1 MLKKLRRKIVLINMI
16 LVGIVLLALFSVVC
30 INTYHQQYDRVEGSL
45 SEALRK
51 PAFDAG
57 SLFDPGQ
64 ILNKLLPGQDNSSSE
79 EPGDDEYGSGE
90 KRFVTTS
97 VVSIYSGSATY
108 TVSSNSLN
116 LSSAQLDAAVA
127 YVLAKNKQ
135 EGNISK
141 QELRYRTS
149 TEDSVLRIAFADT
162 SEARDAVKKT
172 IFISGFLTVCGLVIV
187 FFISL
192 LLSGLAIRPVKRSW
206 KQQHQFV
213 ADASHELKTPLTV
226 ILANNNIIMSHKDD
240 TVESQEK
247 WLNSTKEEAEHM
259 SKLVGDLLFLAKSDG
274 EQSPVVFSEID
285 LSDICENV
293 SLQFDPVA
301 FEKGLNLTCDVQP
314 GITMQG
320 DGTQLNQLVRI
331 FLDNA
336 CKYTPEG
343 GDITLRLAKNGPQ
356 TIMSV
361 TNTGDPI
368 PKESL
373 EHLFERFYRVDEAR
387 TRTSSEGGYGLG
399 LAIAKTITERHG
411 GTVSVESTA
420 GKGTVFTVTFKV

>member
-64 ILNKLLPGQDNSSSE
+64 ILNKLLPGQGDTSGE
-79 EPGDDEYGSGE
+79 ESGDDEYGSGE

-149 TEDSVLRIAFADT
+149 TEDSVLKIAFADT

-274 EQSPVVFSEID
+274 EQSPVVFSEVD

-411 GTVSVESTA
+411 GTVSVESSA
-420 GKGTVFTVTFKV
+420 ENGTVFTVVFK

>member
-1 MLKKLRRKIVLINMI
+1 M
-16 LVGIVLLALFSVVC
+16 
-30 INTYHQQYDRVEGSL
+30 T
-45 SEALRK
+45 
-51 PAFDAG
+51 
-57 SLFDPGQ
+57 
-64 ILNKLLPGQDNSSSE
+64 
-79 EPGDDEYGSGE
+79 
-90 KRFVTTS
+90 
-97 VVSIYSGSATY
+97 TY

-149 TEDSVLRIAFADT
+149 TEDSVLKIAFADT

-206 KQQHQFV
+206 RQQHQFV

-274 EQSPVVFSEID
+274 EQSPVVFSEVD

-343 GDITLRLAKNGPQ
+343 GDIALRLAKNGPQ
-356 TIMSV
+356 TILSV

-368 PKESL
+368 PKEDL
-373 EHLFERFYRVDEAR
+373 DHLFERFYRVDEAR

>member
-1 MLKKLRRKIVLINMI
+1 
-16 LVGIVLLALFSVVC
+16 
-30 INTYHQQYDRVEGSL
+30 
-45 SEALRK
+45 
-51 PAFDAG
+51 
-57 SLFDPGQ
+57 
-64 ILNKLLPGQDNSSSE
+64 
-79 EPGDDEYGSGE
+79 
-90 KRFVTTS
+90 
-97 VVSIYSGSATY
+97 
-108 TVSSNSLN
+108 
-116 LSSAQLDAAVA
+116 
-127 YVLAKNKQ
+127 
-135 EGNISK
+135 
-141 QELRYRTS
+141 
-149 TEDSVLRIAFADT
+149 
-162 SEARDAVKKT
+162 
-172 IFISGFLTVCGLVIV
+172 
-187 FFISL
+187 
-192 LLSGLAIRPVKRSW
+192 
-206 KQQHQFV
+206 
-213 ADASHELKTPLTV
+213 
-226 ILANNNIIMSHKDD
+226 MSHKDD

-274 EQSPVVFSEID
+274 EQSPVVFSEVD

-293 SLQFDPVA
+293 SLQFDPGA

>member
-149 TEDSVLRIAFADT
+149 TEDDVLKIAFADT
-162 SEARDAVKKT
+162 SEAREAVKKT

-206 KQQHQFV
+206 RQQHQFV

-274 EQSPVVFSEID
+274 EQSPVVFSEVN

-411 GTVSVESTA
+411 GTVSVESSA
-420 GKGTVFTVTFKV
+420 EKGTIFTVVFK